1 MTPLKAI
8 RAKCLECCG
17 GSWRDVKFCTAGNCP
32 LHEYRT
38 GRRPKSIQGP
48 QSPAFDGQKTANCP
62 EGYTGIYPRTN
73 GAEIERRGP
82 HERGSKGV

>member
-38 GRRPKSIQGP
+38 GHRPKSIQGP
-48 QSPAFDGQKTANCP
+48 QSPTFDGQKTANCP
-62 EGYTGIYPRTN
+62 GGYTDIPQDKRAGNRKE
-73 GAEIERRGP
+73 GAT
-82 HERGSKGV
+82 

>member
-38 GRRPKSIQGP
+38 GHRPKSIQGP

-62 EGYTGIYPRTN
+62 EGYTDIPQDKRGGNRKE
-73 GAEIERRGP
+73 GAQCP
-82 HERGSKGV
+82 HTS